1 MKKSCLIVT
10 AVSMFWLCTTVLD
23 AHTVPVTFS
32 ALNTSFYTDTL
43 IIEGPNGGQGV
54 QPVLNLINGAQ
65 KSLQVTIYELD
76 DTSSASTSIQDALAN
91 AADRGVDVQI
101 IYSGGEDM
109 SSYQEAEEAFCK
121 ATPKIQCEESS
132 TAFTY
137 THEKAF
143 IVDGDQAVIQS
154 FNWVNNG
161 TYNYFDGLTRDFALV
176 TNNSVDVTS
185 LENQFTLDWINAQKN
200 TNDFPTLATGTRLFF
215 SNTSSI
221 NINEGN
227 GNSYNNLYSLIN
239 SAKQSVD
246 IYTEELEDTNYSAGS
261 RLGQDL
267 MLLINTKAAAGIK
280 FRIITEDCTA
290 TELKLGPNVQVI
302 SVPSSAPIY
311 YHAKAVIVDGEMA
324 NIMSTNFSQTSI
336 YSNREAGITLG
347 TLSDSDV
354 DPNVQTLQGIF
365 NSDWETLSS
374 QYPSSCIADTALAN
388 N

>member
-1 MKKSCLIVT
+1 MKKSCLRVI
-10 AVSMFWLCTTVLD
+10 AMSMFWLCTTVL
-23 AHTVPVTFS
+23 ANNS
-32 ALNTSFYTDTL
+32 SYTDTL
-43 IIEGPNGGQGV
+43 ITEGPNGGQGV
-54 QPVLNLINGAQ
+54 QPVLNLINNAQ
-65 KSLQVTIYELD
+65 KSLQVTIYEVD
-76 DTSSASTSIQDALAN
+76 DTSADSTSIQYALSQ

-101 IYSGGEDM
+101 IYSSGEDM
-109 SSYQEAEEAFCK
+109 TTYTDAEEAFCK
-121 ATPKIQCEESS
+121 ANPKIRCEESS
-132 TAFTY
+132 TTFTY

-143 IVDGDQAVIQS
+143 IVDGDEAVIQS

-161 TYNYFDGLTRDFALV
+161 TYDYFNGLTRDFALV
-176 TNNSVDVTS
+176 TNNPEDVTS
-185 LENQFTLDWINAQKN
+185 LENQFTLDWVNAQKN
-200 TNDFPTLATGTRLFF
+200 TTDFPKLATGTRLFF

-246 IYTEELEDTNYSAGS
+246 IYTEELENTNYSAGS

-267 MLLINTKAAAGIK
+267 MELINTKAADGIK

-290 TELKLGPNVQVI
+290 TELKLGSNVQVI
-302 SVPSSAPIY
+302 SVPSSDPIY
-311 YHAKAVIVDGEMA
+311 YHAKAVIVDEMA
-324 NIMSTNFSQTSI
+324 DLMSTNFSQTSI

-354 DPNVQTLQGIF
+354 DPNVQTLQSIF
-365 NSDWETLSS
+365 NSDWETLSAK
-374 QYPSSCIADTALAN
+374 YKSSCVADAVMAN